1 MKYAINNWVYND
13 EPLHDT
19 FARLSRY
26 GYDGVELKG
35 ALDLYS
41 ATEVKSLVKEFGLP
55 VPSVLGW
62 NIYPIPGRDLATPD
76 EIERQAALK
85 YGQDCLDFADQVGAR
100 VFVVIPA
107 PANRVTPVGN
117 PQGERAWMDAAR
129 REWELAVESIRQTA
143 RYAAKFGIQLAVE
156 PINRYETYLVTTV
169 DDVLRF
175 NADVNESNVKIN
187 LDCFHMNIDEADPA
201 EAIHKAGKEL
211 IHMHVA
217 DSNRAA
223 PGRGHTDFRAIMAAL
238 KEVGFSGTMT
248 LEPVP
253 PYPNPGI
260 AIQMEDYLPLREVFA
275 EESIR
280 HLKQIESALLAA

>member
-1 MKYAINNWVYND
+1 MRYAINNWVYND
-13 EPLHDT
+13 EPLRDT
-19 FARLSRY
+19 FARLSRC

-41 ATEVKSLVKEFGLP
+41 AAEVKSLVKEFGLP

-62 NIYPIPGRDLATPD
+62 NIYLIPGRDLATPD
-76 EIERQAALK
+76 EAERHAALK

-107 PANRVTPVGN
+107 PANRTAPVGN

-143 RYAAKFGIQLAVE
+143 RYAAKYGIQLAVE

-169 DDVLRF
+169 EDVLCF
-175 NADVNESNVKIN
+175 NADVNEPNVKIN
-187 LDCFHMNIDEADPA
+187 LDCFHMNIDEADPV
-201 EAIHKAGKEL
+201 EAIHKAGKDL

-223 PGRGHTDFRAIMAAL
+223 PGRGHTDFRSIMAAL
-238 KEVGFSGTMT
+238 MDVGFSGTMT

-253 PYPNPGI
+253 PYPNAGI
-260 AIQMEDYLPLREVFA
+260 AIQMQAYLPLRDVFA

-280 HLKQIESALLAA
+280 YLKEIEASLA